1 MFIKKEILINLQ
13 NFGFYNSSNTPYDIT
28 VPNFTYK
35 ELAILNQNM
44 PNVVYPIE
52 GADFLEE
59 EEVNAY
65 RKIYKYYPP
74 TFETSIAL

>member
-1 MFIKKEILINLQ
+1 MWILKILR
-13 NFGFYNSSNTPYDIT
+13 FYNSSNNPYDIT

-44 PNVVYPIE
+44 PNVAYPIE
-52 GADFLEE
+52 DADFFEE

-65 RKIYKYYPP
+65 KKIYKYYPT